1 MQYPHRLTLILILLL
16 LSSCAGVGPLP
27 TPSGYPEVTINSTN
41 TKRIKELLLAHFAS
55 NGFAVLQDTQYTLNV
70 SKPLE
75 GSAAVLYQVALG
87 NAYSSTPQ
95 MNISVTIAPL
105 GSTTK
110 VYGHIAVGMQGA
122 FGQNQGTNLDRG
134 KAGRE
139 LQTVL
144 DQIKSRIEASS
155 Q

>member
-55 NGFAVLQDTQYTLNV
+55 NGFTVLQDTQYTLNV

>member
-16 LSSCAGVGPLP
+16 LSSCAGVSPLP

-55 NGFAVLQDTQYTLNV
+55 NGFTVLQDTQYTLNV